1 MSSGARAG
9 AAPKQAGCETLPDK
23 FSQVEGNDRKFSHFT
38 EFSQVM
44 ASSTI
49 FSNHVGVVYYSS
61 IGEQVRFH
69 GQSDSPDGKGM
80 GFLESGRKLLLL

>member
-1 MSSGARAG
+1 MSSGAGAGAG

-49 FSNHVGVVYYSS
+49 FSNHVWVIY
-61 IGEQVRFH
+61 ILH
-69 GQSDSPDGKGM
+69 
-80 GFLESGRKLLLL
+80 